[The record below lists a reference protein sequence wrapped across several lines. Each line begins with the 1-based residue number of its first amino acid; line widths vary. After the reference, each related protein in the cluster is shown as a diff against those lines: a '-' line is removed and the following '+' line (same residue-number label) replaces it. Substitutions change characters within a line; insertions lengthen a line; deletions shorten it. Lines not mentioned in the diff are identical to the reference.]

1 MLGQQGQ
8 RRRRRQ
14 GGGSR
19 SSSSSTQPLR
29 RLVMFLVLLSLPKRQ
44 EQHQRQN
51 LHGLAVASVASAAS
65 SPMLSRAV
73 VLFWKASHPF
83 VGKVTKSALQR
94 TRQAWSLKHPTTL
107 LTSLQG
113 IRTCTRSSLATA
125 TNITNTTTTNTLVN
139 HSSSS
144 SEVCNPHG
152 NQRRP
157 GTNSERDYGTTDTT
171 RPQSRRR
178 QRPLTNEV
186 DVD

>member
-14 GGGSR
+14 CGGSR
-19 SSSSSTQPLR
+19 SSSSRSTQLLQ
-29 RLVMFLVLLSLPKRQ
+29 RLVLFLVLLSFPKRQ
-44 EQHQRQN
+44 EQHQHQN

-113 IRTCTRSSLATA
+113 IRTYTRSSLATA
-125 TNITNTTTTNTLVN
+125 TNITNTTSTLVN
-139 HSSSS
+139 SSSS
-144 SEVCNPHG
+144 DICNPHG
-152 NQRRP
+152 NQQRP
-157 GTNSERDYGTTDTT
+157 GTNSEREYGTTDTT

-178 QRPLTNEV
+178 QRRPLTNGV